1 MWRWGGLGLVQMVKW
16 VRGCNLEKLVL
27 QTPLGVSSSTTVL
40 KRVLFFTSFAL
51 LTSRPIEMR

>member
-1 MWRWGGLGLVQMVKW
+1 MVTW
-16 VRGCNLEKLVL
+16 VRGRNLEKLVL

-40 KRVLFFTSFAL
+40 KRVLFFTSFAF